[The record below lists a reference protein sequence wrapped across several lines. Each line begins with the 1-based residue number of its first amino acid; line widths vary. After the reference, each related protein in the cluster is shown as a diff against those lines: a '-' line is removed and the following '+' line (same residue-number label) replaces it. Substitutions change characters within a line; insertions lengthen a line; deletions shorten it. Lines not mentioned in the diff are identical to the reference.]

1 MSGPG
6 NNSSSAIAPSLSTG
20 TSTSVV
26 APAVAERDRSE
37 DQRDDR
43 LIAAADAT
51 TPHIGGSAQARIV
64 NFRAGH
70 LLFGVLDTD
79 TPGDTVF
86 FARGARG
93 YTLTAIASSRVDG
106 RDRRRQ
112 EPPRFAGLD
121 DALDHIL
128 TELDPAPTA

>member
-43 LIAAADAT
+43 LIAAAADAT

-121 DALDHIL
+121 HIL